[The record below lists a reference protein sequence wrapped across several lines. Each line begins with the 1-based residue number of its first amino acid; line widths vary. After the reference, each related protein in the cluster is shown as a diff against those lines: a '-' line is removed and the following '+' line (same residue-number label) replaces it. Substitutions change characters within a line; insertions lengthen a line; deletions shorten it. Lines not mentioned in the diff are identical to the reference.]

1 VAQKLRFTYAKDLNQ
16 NTSNAHHGYPCTAS
30 MDVDPE
36 LGDTILHKAG
46 YIIRQEVHAA
56 LLRALEEKKIS
67 LTPEVESVLAARKA

>member
-1 VAQKLRFTYAKDLNQ
+1 
-16 NTSNAHHGYPCTAS
+16 

-56 LLRALEEKKIS
+56 LLRELEEKKIP
-67 LTPEVESVLAARKA
+67 LTPEVEGVLAARKA